1 MINGSELYAPFPSG
15 LRPVSGGARGP
26 GGAPAGGGGRTTWS
40 GGQNVTGQRGLP
52 AGGCEEGAGIT
63 EGDRPPVGRYAVVR
77 ADRRIG
83 APVTLCCSE
92 WAGAQI
98 DQI

>member
-1 MINGSELYAPFPSG
+1 MINGSALYAPSPSR
-15 LRPVSGGARGP
+15 LRSLSGRARGP
-26 GGAPAGGGGRTTWS
+26 GGAPAARRGRTTWS
-40 GGQNVTGQRGLP
+40 AGQNVTGQRGLP

-83 APVTLCCSE
+83 APVPPCSPE
-92 WAGAQI
+92 SPPPPTTQ
-98 DQI
+98 